1 MKSIIAILGITAFV
15 FFTGQVHA
23 QRVPDK
29 TLEGYVVGVTQMPGV
44 KKGDTLKGFITVYN
58 PLARQQKAVYYQDMS
73 NIRTKKVWEP
83 TRAKG
88 YSTDGKFY
96 EAIPYPA
103 SSDNQPNV
111 FAEQVKR
118 GKICL
123 YIWYS
128 INPRAEK
135 KNERKPE
142 ETYEDK
148 ELLKDVLLRKANG
161 EVVNINTF
169 HFSNFKKAMSEFVKE
184 DKELSARVA
193 KGELGRDKVE
203 DIVDEYN
210 TWAGSKKHK

>member
-1 MKSIIAILGITAFV
+1 MKNIIAILGITAFV
-15 FFTGQVHA
+15 FFSGQVHA

-58 PLARQQKAVYYQDMS
+58 PLAREQKAVYYQDMA

-88 YSTDGKFY
+88 YFTDGKFY
-96 EAIPYPA
+96 EAIPYPTT
-103 SSDNQPNV
+103 SDNQPNV
-111 FAEQVKR
+111 YAEQVKR
-118 GKICL
+118 GKICM

-142 ETYEDK
+142 DTYEEK
-148 ELLKDVLLRKANG
+148 ELLKDVLLRKGNG
-161 EVVNINTF
+161 EVENINTF